1 MSRIK
6 DMAKPKINELK
17 VLRVKLATHLSQ
29 YVEKMKIYIAEE
41 KLAGSSIQEI
51 RKISEDPLS
60 SWSKER
66 QALKNQIKRSAAGIV
81 NKIHSV
87 AYQEGL

>member
-1 MSRIK
+1 
-6 DMAKPKINELK
+6 MAKPKINELK
-17 VLRVKLATHLSQ
+17 VLRVKLTTHFSQ
-29 YVEKMKIYIAEE
+29 YVEKMKIYMAEE
-41 KLAGSSIQEI
+41 TLAGSSVQEI

-66 QALKNQIKRSAAGIV
+66 QALKNQIKRSTAGFI
-81 NKIHSV
+81 NKIHSI